1 MATLDSVVSD
11 ISQKKKTGM
20 LSVMVKVTKQLFKI
34 YFADGEI
41 YHLFYGNRKNSDC
54 FSDLEKIEFSDC
66 FFFSGAKS
74 NTSEKINI
82 PTAEIIGRFKV
93 ANKPVVCKDVGGEG
107 AVPEGFQDFAAIR
120 DKLKAALVRQ
130 IGPAGDIVFS
140 KTVDKWTASSPPTKQ
155 GLFEL
160 VNLLKEEI
168 DDPKNRAEFVNEANS
183 IIS

>member
-1 MATLDSVVSD
+1 MTTLDSVVSD

-20 LSVMVKVTKQLFKI
+20 LSAMVKVSKQLFKI

-74 NTSEKINI
+74 NTSERINI
-82 PTAEIIGRFKV
+82 PTSEIIRRLKDS
-93 ANKPVVCKDVGGEG
+93 NKSVVCKDMGEG
-107 AVPEGFQDFAAIR
+107 AVPEGFQDFAALR
-120 DKLKAALVRQ
+120 DKLKAALIRQ
-130 IGPAGDIVFS
+130 IGPVGDIVFS
-140 KTVDKWTASSPPTKQ
+140 KAVEKWTASSSPTKQ
-155 GLFEL
+155 GLGEL

-168 DDPKNRAEFVNEANS
+168 DDPKNRAEFVSEADK

>member
-20 LSVMVKVTKQLFKI
+20 LSVMVKVSNQLFKI

-54 FSDLEKIEFSDC
+54 FSDLDKIEFSDC

-82 PTAEIIGRFKV
+82 PTSEIIRRLKDS
-93 ANKPVVCKDVGGEG
+93 NKAVVCKDMGEG

-120 DKLKAALVRQ
+120 DKLKAALIRQ
-130 IGPAGDIVFS
+130 IGPVAEIVFP
-140 KTVDKWTASSPPTKQ
+140 KVIGKWTAASPPTKQ
-155 GLFEL
+155 NLLEL
-160 VNLLKEEI
+160 TDLLKEEI
-168 DDPKNRAEFVNEANS
+168 DDPKNKSEFVTEANK